1 MGIESHEIQCLL
13 HIHHMHTIT
22 LSNEPRAYC
31 SMTPVLLSDSLSVIM
46 EDPLQTMQVLGP
58 EDVKRSKELQHSRTP
73 IIRSTHK

>member
-1 MGIESHEIQCLL
+1 
-13 HIHHMHTIT
+13 MHTIT